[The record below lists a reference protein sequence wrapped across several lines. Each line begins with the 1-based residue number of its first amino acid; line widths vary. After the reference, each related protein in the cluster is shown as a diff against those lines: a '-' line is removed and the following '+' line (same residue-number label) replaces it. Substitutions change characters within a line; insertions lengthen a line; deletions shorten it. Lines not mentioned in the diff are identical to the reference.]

1 MDLKKDYRE
10 FYKHWLKEINNK
22 EITNFSEEQYAKITD
37 LLNSIKDLILTDKN
51 SIKYK
56 LVEDY
61 ENNLSYM
68 LKDYLSVRKL
78 KIINSAMMMEEIKLD
93 NLTEPEKLFYQNLV
107 SAFKGFQKMSF
118 SSNLRNS
125 TKLKHLPQAEITS
138 ISESN
143 QSEQIDPVVNEIS
156 DIPLS
161 SISEPD
167 TTEAEMDYKYTLIR
181 ILKETPEL
189 VGYDLNVYG
198 PFHKEDVVN
207 IPEKNATILVNE
219 KFAERFE
226 IY

>member
-37 LLNSIKDLILTDKN
+37 LLNSIKDLNLTDKN

-107 SAFKGFQKMSF
+107 S
-118 SSNLRNS
+118 
-125 TKLKHLPQAEITS
+125 
-138 ISESN
+138 
-143 QSEQIDPVVNEIS
+143 
-156 DIPLS
+156 
-161 SISEPD
+161 
-167 TTEAEMDYKYTLIR
+167 
-181 ILKETPEL
+181 
-189 VGYDLNVYG
+189 
-198 PFHKEDVVN
+198 
-207 IPEKNATILVNE
+207 
-219 KFAERFE
+219 
-226 IY
+226 